1 MDGRSPDHLI
11 LMRDEAW
18 NFKLDC
24 LARLAH
30 GDFKLAPTEDAS
42 IFEVRSSD
50 SSHISLRCLIGFNA
64 RYGATLQADL
74 DAASIPVE

>member
-24 LARLAH
+24 CARLAH
-30 GDFKLAPTEDAS
+30 GDFKLAPTEAS
-42 IFEVRSSD
+42 IFEVRLSD

-64 RYGATLQADL
+64 RYGAILQADL
-74 DAASIPVE
+74 GAASIPVK